1 MRNGMKKWCGF
12 VMAAVMVC
20 AMGMTAFAANS
31 PTASGVV
38 NKVPSAVDKNGN
50 AVKVEIR
57 AIPEEYKEV
66 AQEIKNIDKVKEVL
80 GNQFV
85 EGMEVVDVQD
95 VLVVGDKSKL
105 EFPLTLTFEVP
116 GVLST
121 TKVAVLHYSDEKK
134 AWEVVPSKAGNGTIE
149 ATFDS
154 LSPVA
159 FVVDKNTSAS
169 AAGSDSVTSPK
180 TGEGMTASILGIS
193 AIVLFAGAVVCL
205 RRREVR

>member
-80 GNQFV
+80 GNRFV
-85 EGMEVVDVQD
+85 EGMEVVDVRD
-95 VLVVGDKSKL
+95 VVVVGDKSKL

>member
-50 AVKVEIR
+50 AVKGEIR

-80 GNQFV
+80 GNRFV

-95 VLVVGDKSKL
+95 VVVVGDKSKL

>member
-1 MRNGMKKWCGF
+1 MRNRMKKWCGL

-31 PTASGVV
+31 PTSTGVV
-38 NKVPSAVDKNGN
+38 NKITSAVDKNGN
-50 AVKVEIR
+50 SVDVEITEM
-57 AIPEEYKEV
+57 PEEYKEV
-66 AQEIKNIDKVKEVL
+66 AQEIKNIDKVKELL

-85 EGMEVVDVQD
+85 DGMEVVDVRN
-95 VLVVGDKSKL
+95 VEVIGDASL
-105 EFPLTLTFEVP
+105 IEWPIIITFEVP

>member
-66 AQEIKNIDKVKEVL
+66 AQEIKNIDKVKGVL

-85 EGMEVVDVQD
+85 EGMEVVDVRD
-95 VLVVGDKSKL
+95 VVVVGDKSKL

>member
-20 AMGMTAFAANS
+20 TMGMTAFAANS

-38 NKVPSAVDKNGN
+38 NKVSSAVDKNGN
-50 AVKVEIR
+50 AVKVEIQ

-66 AQEIKNIDKVKEVL
+66 AQEIKSIDKVKEVL

-85 EGMEVVDVQD
+85 DGMEVVDVRD
-95 VLVVGDKSKL
+95 VVVVGDKA
-105 EFPLTLTFEVP
+105 EFPLTITFEVP

-134 AWEVVPSKAGNGTIE
+134 AWEVVPSKAGKGTIE

>member
-95 VLVVGDKSKL
+95 VVVVGDKSKL
-105 EFPLTLTFEVP
+105 EFPLTLTFGVP

>member
-38 NKVPSAVDKNGN
+38 NKVSSAVDKNGN
-50 AVKVEIR
+50 AVKVEIQ

-66 AQEIKNIDKVKEVL
+66 AQEIKSIDKVKGVL

-85 EGMEVVDVQD
+85 EGMEVVDVRD
-95 VLVVGDKSKL
+95 VVVVGDKA
-105 EFPLTLTFEVP
+105 EFPLTITFEVP

-134 AWEVVPSKAGNGTIE
+134 AWEVVPSKAGKGTIE

>member
-20 AMGMTAFAANS
+20 TMGMTAFAANS

-38 NKVPSAVDKNGN
+38 NKVSSAVDKNGN
-50 AVKVEIR
+50 AVKVEIQ

-66 AQEIKNIDKVKEVL
+66 AQEIKSIDKVKEVL

-85 EGMEVVDVQD
+85 EGMEVVDVRD
-95 VLVVGDKSKL
+95 VVVVGDKA
-105 EFPLTLTFEVP
+105 EFPLTITFEVP

-134 AWEVVPSKAGNGTIE
+134 AWEVVPSKAGKGTIE

>member
-38 NKVPSAVDKNGN
+38 NKVSSAVDKNGN
-50 AVKVEIR
+50 AVEVEIQ
-57 AIPEEYKEV
+57 AMPEEYKEV
-66 AQEIKNIDKVKEVL
+66 AKEIESIDKVKEVL

-95 VLVVGDKSKL
+95 VVVVGDKA
-105 EFPLTLTFEVP
+105 EFPLTISFEVP

-149 ATFDS
+149 ATFVS

>member
-38 NKVPSAVDKNGN
+38 NKVSSAVDKNGN

-85 EGMEVVDVQD
+85 EGMEVVDVRD
-95 VLVVGDKSKL
+95 VVVVGDKA
-105 EFPLTLTFEVP
+105 EFPLTITFEVP

-134 AWEVVPSKAGNGTIE
+134 AWEVVPSKAGKGTIE

>member
-80 GNQFV
+80 GNRFV

-95 VLVVGDKSKL
+95 VVVVGDKSKL

>member
-20 AMGMTAFAANS
+20 TMGMTAFAANS

-38 NKVPSAVDKNGN
+38 NKVSSAVDKNGN
-50 AVKVEIR
+50 AVKVEIQ

-66 AQEIKNIDKVKEVL
+66 AQEIKSIDKVKEVL

-85 EGMEVVDVQD
+85 EGMEVVDVRD
-95 VLVVGDKSKL
+95 VVVVGDKA
-105 EFPLTLTFEVP
+105 EFPLTITFEVP

-134 AWEVVPSKAGNGTIE
+134 AWEVVPSKAGKGTIE

-159 FVVDKNTSAS
+159 FVADKNTSAS

>member
-95 VLVVGDKSKL
+95 VVVVGDKSKL

>member
-85 EGMEVVDVQD
+85 EGMEVVDVRD
-95 VLVVGDKSKL
+95 VVVVGDKSKL

>member
-20 AMGMTAFAANS
+20 TMGMTAFAANS

-38 NKVPSAVDKNGN
+38 NKVSSAVDKNGN
-50 AVKVEIR
+50 AVKVEIQ

-66 AQEIKNIDKVKEVL
+66 AQEIKSIDKVKEVL

-85 EGMEVVDVQD
+85 DGMEVVDVRD
-95 VLVVGDKSKL
+95 VVVVGDKA
-105 EFPLTLTFEVP
+105 EFPLTITFKVP

>member
-85 EGMEVVDVQD
+85 EGMEVVDVRD
-95 VLVVGDKSKL
+95 VVVVGDKA
-105 EFPLTLTFEVP
+105 EFPLTITFEVP

-134 AWEVVPSKAGNGTIE
+134 AWEVVPSKAGKGTIE

>member
-50 AVKVEIR
+50 AVKVEIQ

-66 AQEIKNIDKVKEVL
+66 AQEIKSIDKVKGVL

-85 EGMEVVDVQD
+85 EGMEVVDVRD
-95 VLVVGDKSKL
+95 VVVVGDKA
-105 EFPLTLTFEVP
+105 EFPLTITFEVP

-134 AWEVVPSKAGNGTIE
+134 AWEVVPSKAGKGTIE

>member
-95 VLVVGDKSKL
+95 VVVVGDKSKL
-105 EFPLTLTFEVP
+105 EFPLTLTFKVP

-193 AIVLFAGAVVCL
+193 AIVSFAGAVVCL

>member
-38 NKVPSAVDKNGN
+38 NKVSSAVDKNGN
-50 AVKVEIR
+50 AVKVEIQ

-66 AQEIKNIDKVKEVL
+66 AQEIKSIDKVKEVL

-85 EGMEVVDVQD
+85 EGMEVVDVRD
-95 VLVVGDKSKL
+95 VVVVGDKA
-105 EFPLTLTFEVP
+105 EFPLTITFEVP

-134 AWEVVPSKAGNGTIE
+134 AWEVVPSKAGKGTIE

>member
-38 NKVPSAVDKNGN
+38 NKVSSAVDKNGN
-50 AVKVEIR
+50 AVEVEIQ
-57 AIPEEYKEV
+57 AMPEEYKEV
-66 AQEIKNIDKVKEVL
+66 AKEIESVDKVKEVL

-95 VLVVGDKSKL
+95 VVVVGDKA
-105 EFPLTLTFEVP
+105 EFPLTISFEVP

-134 AWEVVPSKAGNGTIE
+134 AWEVVSSKAGNGTIE

>member
-95 VLVVGDKSKL
+95 VVVVGDKSKV
-105 EFPLTLTFEVP
+105 EFPLTLTFGVP

>member
-20 AMGMTAFAANS
+20 TMGMTAFAANS

-38 NKVPSAVDKNGN
+38 NKVSSAVDKNGN
-50 AVKVEIR
+50 AVKVEIQ

-66 AQEIKNIDKVKEVL
+66 AQEIKSIDKVKEVL

-85 EGMEVVDVQD
+85 EGMEVVDVRD
-95 VLVVGDKSKL
+95 VVVVGDKA
-105 EFPLTLTFEVP
+105 EFPLTITFEVP

>member
-38 NKVPSAVDKNGN
+38 NKVSSAVDKNGN
-50 AVKVEIR
+50 AVKVEIQ

-85 EGMEVVDVQD
+85 EGMEVVDVRD
-95 VLVVGDKSKL
+95 VVVVGDKA
-105 EFPLTLTFEVP
+105 EFPLTITFEVP

-134 AWEVVPSKAGNGTIE
+134 AWEVVPSKAGKGTIE